1 MAVATALR
9 MTPMMKT
16 RVLRLRADASAVRL
30 EGGVQLHA
38 TADPVPGHRIARLS
52 AAMQEVLLADLEE
65 QEQHRLELV
74 ETAVHEEEVPLEA
87 LVAV

>member
-1 MAVATALR
+1 M
-9 MTPMMKT
+9 
-16 RVLRLRADASAVRL
+16 
-30 EGGVQLHA
+30 
-38 TADPVPGHRIARLS
+38 PGHRIARLS